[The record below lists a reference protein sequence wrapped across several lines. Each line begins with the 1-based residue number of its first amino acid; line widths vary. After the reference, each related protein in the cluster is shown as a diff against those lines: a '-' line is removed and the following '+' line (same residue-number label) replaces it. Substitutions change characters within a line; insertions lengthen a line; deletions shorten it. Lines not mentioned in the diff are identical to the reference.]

1 MTTKTQKISPVK
13 TNFLVD
19 IAIFVAFL
27 VALEPRLTGMAIH
40 EWLGIAFG
48 AAIVTHLVL
57 HWKWLVAT
65 TKRFFGRLNGN
76 TRLNYLVNA
85 LFFINMTVLIFT
97 GLMISET
104 ALPALGI
111 QLAEGGAFRQLHTL
125 SADWTLYLLAL
136 HVALH
141 WRWIV
146 NTANRYVVQP
156 LLRPFRKGSRR
167 AERAT
172 TPAAALPLTT
182 LEEAQS

>member
-19 IAIFVAFL
+19 IAIFLAFL
-27 VALEPRLTGMAIH
+27 VALEPHLTGMTIH

-65 TKRFFGRLNGN
+65 TKRFVGRLPGN
-76 TRLNYLVNA
+76 TRLNYILNA

-111 QLAEGGAFRQLHTL
+111 QLGQGGSFQRLHTL
-125 SADWTLYLLAL
+125 TADWALYLLAL

-146 NTANRYVVQP
+146 TTTNRYAVQP
-156 LLRPFRKGSRR
+156 LLRPFRG
-167 AERAT
+167 
-172 TPAAALPLTT
+172 PARKQPVAALPLPA

>member
-1 MTTKTQKISPVK
+1 MIDMTTQTKKTSPVK

-27 VALEPRLTGMAIH
+27 IALEPRLTGMAIH

-65 TKRFFGRLNGN
+65 TKRFIGRLPGS
-76 TRLNYLVNA
+76 TRINYILNA
-85 LFFINMTVLIFT
+85 LFFINMTVLVFT

-111 QLAEGGAFRQLHTL
+111 QLGEGRAFERLHMLT
-125 SADWTLYLLAL
+125 ADWALYLLAL

-141 WRWIV
+141 WRWIL
-146 NTANRYVVQP
+146 NTTNRYVVQP
-156 LLRPFRKGSRR
+156 LLRPFRQQRR
-167 AERAT
+167 EQ
-172 TPAAALPLTT
+172 PAVALSLPT

>member
-1 MTTKTQKISPVK
+1 MTTKPQKTSPVK
-13 TNFLVD
+13 INFLVD
-19 IAIFVAFL
+19 SAIFVAFL
-27 VALEPRLTGMAIH
+27 VALEPRLTGMTIH

-48 AAIVTHLVL
+48 AAIVAHLLL

-85 LFFINMTVLIFT
+85 LFFINMTVVIFT

-104 ALPALGI
+104 ALPTMGI
-111 QLAEGGAFRQLHTL
+111 RLSEGGALQRLHAL
-125 SADWTLYLLAL
+125 SADWVLYLLAL

-146 NTANRYVVQP
+146 TTANRYVVQP
-156 LLRPFRKGSRR
+156 LLRPFRKQPHRQ
-167 AERAT
+167 
-172 TPAAALPLTT
+172 PAAALSLPG

>member
-1 MTTKTQKISPVK
+1 MTTKTRKTSPVK
-13 TNFLVD
+13 TNFIID
-19 IAIFVAFL
+19 IALFVAFL
-27 VALEPRLTGMAIH
+27 VAFDPHLTGIAIH

-48 AAIVTHLVL
+48 AAIVAHLVL

-85 LFFINMTVLIFT
+85 LFFINMTVLIFS

-104 ALPALGI
+104 ALPAMGI
-111 QLAEGGAFRQLHTL
+111 RLSESGGLQRLHTL
-125 SADWTLYLLAL
+125 SAEWVLWLLAL

-146 NTANRYVVQP
+146 TTANRYAVQP
-156 LLRPFRKGSRR
+156 LLRPFRKQRHSQS
-167 AERAT
+167 
-172 TPAAALPLTT
+172 AAALALPG

>member
-1 MTTKTQKISPVK
+1 MTTKTQKTSPVK
-13 TNFLVD
+13 INFLVD
-19 IAIFVAFL
+19 SAIFVAFL
-27 VALEPRLTGMAIH
+27 VALEPRLTGMTLH

-48 AAIVTHLVL
+48 AAIVAHLVL

-85 LFFINMTVLIFT
+85 LFFINMTVVIFT

-111 QLAEGGAFRQLHTL
+111 RLSEGGALQRLHTL
-125 SADWTLYLLAL
+125 TADLVLYLLAL

-146 NTANRYVVQP
+146 TTTHRYVVQP
-156 LLRPFRKGSRR
+156 LLRPFRKQPHSQPAPALSR
-167 AERAT
+167 
-172 TPAAALPLTT
+172 PA
-182 LEEAQS
+182 LEEARS

>member
-1 MTTKTQKISPVK
+1 MTTQTRRVNPVK
-13 TNFLVD
+13 TNFLID
-19 IAIFVAFL
+19 IALFVAFL
-27 VALEPRLTGMAIH
+27 VVLEPHLTGMTIN

-65 TKRFFGRLNGN
+65 TKRFFSRLPGS
-76 TRLNYLVNA
+76 TRLNYVLNA

-97 GLMISET
+97 GLMISES

-111 QLAEGGAFRQLHTL
+111 QLGQGGGFQRLHTL
-125 SADWTLYLLAL
+125 TADWALYLLAL

-146 NTANRYVVQP
+146 STTNRTVVQP
-156 LLRPFRKGSRR
+156 LLRPFRRQPR
-167 AERAT
+167 QQ
-172 TPAAALPLTT
+172 PAAALSLPA
-182 LEEAQS
+182 LEEAQ

>member
-1 MTTKTQKISPVK
+1 M
-13 TNFLVD
+13 
-19 IAIFVAFL
+19 
-27 VALEPRLTGMAIH
+27 VALEPRLTGMTIH
-40 EWLGIAFG
+40 EWLSIAFG
-48 AAIVTHLVL
+48 AAIVAHLVL

-85 LFFINMTVLIFT
+85 LFFINMTVVIFT

-104 ALPALGI
+104 ALPTIGI
-111 QLAEGGAFRQLHTL
+111 RLSEGGALQRLHAL
-125 SADWTLYLLAL
+125 SADWVLYLLAL

-146 NTANRYVVQP
+146 TTANRYVVQP
-156 LLRPFRKGSRR
+156 LLRPFRKQPHRQ
-167 AERAT
+167 
-172 TPAAALPLTT
+172 PAAALSLPG